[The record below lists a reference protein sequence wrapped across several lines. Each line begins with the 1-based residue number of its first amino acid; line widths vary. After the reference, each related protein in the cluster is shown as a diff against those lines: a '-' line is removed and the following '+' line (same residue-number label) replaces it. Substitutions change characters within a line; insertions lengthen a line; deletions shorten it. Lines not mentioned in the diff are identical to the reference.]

1 MSKPFKHT
9 FQITDIKHKIIGI
22 PFITKYIPTIN
33 TLNSKFHIKDKY
45 TRMKSTSLTFFQ
57 IINKKP
63 PFFSNFYPIYN
74 QEQKHLKPLS
84 GNMYKFS
91 IKQIHHY
98 DKEQNKQHHFMF
110 DFEFRRTHKFFQV
123 TISSIKYIKD
133 SDSDVIFLHIYNNSP
148 YKITLPQG
156 FLGYCETN
164 STMSPTKEIA
174 YRVNKTLQLLDI
186 CQSTVLDE
194 ELSINNILSN
204 QKRNIDYSTKTT

>member
-1 MSKPFKHT
+1 M
-9 FQITDIKHKIIGI
+9 
-22 PFITKYIPTIN
+22 
-33 TLNSKFHIKDKY
+33 
-45 TRMKSTSLTFFQ
+45 
-57 IINKKP
+57 
-63 PFFSNFYPIYN
+63 
-74 QEQKHLKPLS
+74 KPLS

-91 IKQIHHY
+91 IKQIHQY
-98 DKEQNKQHHFMF
+98 DKEQNKQHHFMS

-164 STMSPTKEIA
+164 ATMSPSKEIA